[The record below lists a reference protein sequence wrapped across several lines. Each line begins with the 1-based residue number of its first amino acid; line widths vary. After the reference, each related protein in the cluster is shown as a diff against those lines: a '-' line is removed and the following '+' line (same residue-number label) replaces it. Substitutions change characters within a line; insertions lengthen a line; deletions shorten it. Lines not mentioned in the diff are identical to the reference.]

1 MSSEATAVT
10 SISREATALRYVQAF
25 ERRAADSPFIGWIYS
40 RLFYRGM
47 IARECSLACLKPGDR
62 VVQIGCGPFPMT
74 AIELARRGCN
84 VTAVD
89 RDERALTRAKRV
101 VRRMVAAGGTEAEA
115 ASRIRFVCRD
125 ARAFDYGGFRAVII
139 ALHVQ
144 PKDAVL
150 ARIAETSNT
159 ATRVVYRN
167 PRSLLRAA
175 YQTVRPS
182 DGGCPECT
190 KCHPVSFGKA
200 LVMFETGVMAERG
213 QRTVGQPIAPEASG
227 CDSCSI
233 DCSPCTLCE
242 LSPRQC
248 VRIAAAPHIPSL
260 AALGVRPGKE
270 CRFVARQP
278 FGGPVICSVGGRQV
292 AIERDI
298 ARRIQVERDHSEST
312 RPAVPL

>member
-1 MSSEATAVT
+1 MKSEATAVK
-10 SISREATALRYVQAF
+10 YVQAF
-25 ERRAADSPFIGWIYS
+25 ERQAADSPLFGRLYS

-47 IARECSLACLKPGDR
+47 ISSECSLACIEPGDR

-74 AIELARRGCN
+74 AIELARRGCD

-89 RDERALTRAKRV
+89 RDERALTRAERV
-101 VRRMVAAGGTEAEA
+101 AARMEAAGGSEAEA

-150 ARIAETSNT
+150 ARIAATSDS

-175 YQTVRPS
+175 YQTVSPS

-190 KCHPVSFGKA
+190 QCRAVSFGKA
-200 LVMFETGVMAERG
+200 LVMFETGVMAWTGKRAVV
-213 QRTVGQPIAPEASG
+213 RPMTSEASG
-227 CDSCSI
+227 CDSCTI

-248 VRIAAAPHIPSL
+248 VRIAVAPHIPSL

-270 CRFVARQP
+270 CRFVASQP
-278 FGGPVICSVGGRQV
+278 FGGPVICSVDGRQV
-292 AIERDI
+292 AIERDV
-298 ARRIQVERDHSEST
+298 ARRIQVERDHSESI
-312 RPAVPL
+312 RPAVPV